1 MSIIVI
7 GSLKDNIKEEL
18 KYKIYI
24 IGINLF
30 HNFRASSHDEILQYA
45 DFYSLLD
52 NEFFFDRHPR

>member
-1 MSIIVI
+1 MGSINDI
-7 GSLKDNIKEEL
+7 IKEGL